1 MMRRPA
7 DFKGDL
13 LTLTAE
19 LLAKLVTGW
28 RAELK
33 VAEYVELIEKAEGLL
48 AVMASAT
55 KNTPSA
61 TKNTSA
67 HLPPVGLTE

>member
-33 VAEYVELIEKAEGLL
+33 VAE
-48 AVMASAT
+48 
-55 KNTPSA
+55 
-61 TKNTSA
+61 
-67 HLPPVGLTE
+67 